1 MAAFISLLLAAGALL
16 FILRPLRQAGREAS
30 PAAAEERSTGQ
41 SLLDRRDTLYRSMRD
56 LEYDRTLGNLVDEDY
71 TAMLAD
77 YESQA
82 IAVLKEIDERLKGT
96 DDEIEREIAAKR
108 QPIGSPTP

>member
-1 MAAFISLLLAAGALL
+1 MAAVISILLAAGAL
-16 FILRPLRQAGREAS
+16 FIILRPLRQAGRE
-30 PAAAEERSTGQ
+30 PAPIAEERSPAQ

-56 LEYDRTLGNLVDEDY
+56 LEYDRKLGNLVEEDY

-82 IAVLKEIDERLKGT
+82 ISVLKEIDARLNGA
-96 DDEIEREIAAKR
+96 DEALEREIAAKR
-108 QPIGSPTP
+108 QTPGSAQP